1 MKIIMETCAMGP
13 GISNLPGKTY
23 DIDPKTAKLWAEG
36 RYCKL
41 LEEPKETEIEAK
53 TEQIEPEK
61 EVFEPII
68 ETEMLEIQEKAV
80 LKMPVNKVIAKKK
93 KR

>member
-1 MKIIMETCAMGP
+1 MKILMESCAMGP

-41 LEEPKETEIEAK
+41 LEEPKENEIEAK
-53 TEQIEPEK
+53 MEQIEPEK
-61 EVFEPII
+61 EGFEPII
-68 ETEMLEIQEKAV
+68 ETEMLEIEGKAV
-80 LKMPVNKVIAKKK
+80 LKMPANKVISKKQ